1 MALVSTTV
9 RAADLYISGKG
20 KVGEL
25 RELSISVKPQGERV
39 NTSGG
44 TVKSKGAVVTDIDFS
59 TIIPKKGMK
68 TSLFKMALQQEDLTI
83 VIPID
88 GTRYAVDG
96 TLDEATLKSVVQSG
110 MTTGDFKFGGGE
122 AIEV

>member
-1 MALVSTTV
+1 MALTSTTV

-20 KVGEL
+20 KIAEL
-25 RELSISVKPQGERV
+25 RELSISIKPQGERV

-59 TIIPKKGMK
+59 TVIPLKGL
-68 TSLFKMALQQEDLTI
+68 SVDLFKIAIGQEDLTI
-83 VIPID
+83 VIPFNA
-88 GTRYAVDG
+88 TRYAVEG
-96 TLDEATLKSVVQSG
+96 TLDEATMKSIVQSG

-122 AIEV
+122 PVEV